1 MKTYKIIA
9 DSGNVY
15 PKNTIIT
22 ANTLIEEYLEC
33 CNTIE
38 DADLIGWLNNL
49 KQTNTDNSITIAINF
64 ITEMWGIN
72 LEEIKE
78 ESVK

>member
-9 DSGNVY
+9 DSGNIY

-22 ANTLIEEYLEC
+22 SNTLIDEFLKW

-38 DADLIGWLNNL
+38 NADFIGWINNL
-49 KQTNTDNSITIAINF
+49 KQTNTDTSITMAINF
-64 ITEMWGIN
+64 IADIWN
-72 LEEIKE
+72 LQLEENKE
-78 ESVK
+78 ECVK

>member
-1 MKTYKIIA
+1 MKTYKIIS

-49 KQTNTDNSITIAINF
+49 KETNTDNAITMAITFIADTWNIQ
-64 ITEMWGIN
+64 

-78 ESVK
+78 